1 MCGRKVNIETIKDL
15 ITKAKVAFTDDSFY
29 PRIFSLLLK
38 QKKTVN
44 NDFKEIC
51 EEEYGDISR
60 RSDVS
65 KIQESVSIRNVLR
78 TRRLSQFLVN
88 EKGEISAENLGLYL
102 HCLEQSLYSLGPNR
116 QYDASRQELIL
127 NSLKNLRDNKEL
139 LTLLKNVNKPY
150 SNREADE
157 IIKNTLGLDQ
167 NHIVT
172 DVHAKMAV
180 VAALICYLRQ
190 SVGSCFGTA
199 PCILIHDEQPMQFV
213 KDIIELFGTGR
224 LKRTFGGLEYS
235 VPLSTTW
242 GIGDLKK
249 PIFMSEA
256 SNDNEIFYSPGLI
269 NALDAVSIFP
279 DDFKLKNKVELTKK
293 LGLIT
298 IKKLNKQNDYLLT
311 NMEELIRSILLDHFQ
326 LNEETVSNYLIQEK
340 LANKGSLFVPVSSNL
355 NGSSKNVVSPSKF
368 LGQFEIAKNAFKL
381 IVDNALLK
389 SWEFTVASFSENKA
403 GFTTWNLYASLGFKP
418 NEKGGIGESLYE
430 ILKIKLDESNRKV
443 EGFQEEYEQA
453 YSHLKYYETRI
464 RTATTEK
471 EIGWLK
477 VEYQSKVNEFHFLEE
492 MRNKLH
498 LKAKRLANLFDLM
511 IDIFMELF
519 PQYFQE
525 VYDASMHD
533 VAANQYDD
541 SPAGFR
547 LVVKHG
553 RGNTAQ
559 WTQIYTADEFIE
571 ALIGFFT
578 ATESE
583 IRHSAEMEGLE
594 EEFTEMIT
602 AVVLKIRSPEF
613 LESAFTRMAAAHHIA
628 PIADP
633 LNNLDK
639 IEKKPWAYVSG
650 GSMVTLIST
659 YYRSEEKP
667 HEVARWVESPTELL
681 LFLIDTMK
689 QLPPK
694 LKDEY
699 GKNPNKS
706 MLIHSPTHAFLLKPG
721 FSKFM
726 QAWTSEI
733 FTYTY
738 VRDKIILPAERF
750 IRGLILDEEMMDFF
764 IQELIENFPVNFKS
778 HIKSSLKPIYR
789 TLTPPEFR
797 NHLIDQ
803 LRRDRSL
810 NYLGR
815 PLFTKEDV
823 DSRLYSSLPFF
834 HTSQL
839 KDLVKNVFN
848 ELSKT
853 NKLYRDNFEE
863 TLGLIYDTVK
873 DVKIISSSR
882 LQDICKVMI
891 CLMEFKTSF
900 DVDYH
905 AAIAIVCQNLGYAM
919 PQPLIVADSNWVK
932 DYFGFVVNPGTTDLE
947 FWRLDPTGTSGAE
960 MSSWN
965 MWLNGTRQDLTWG
978 LLNKPH
984 EYTS

>member
-1 MCGRKVNIETIKDL
+1 MNIETIKDL
-15 ITKAKVAFTDDSFY
+15 ITKAKVPFTDDSFY
-29 PRIFSLLLK
+29 PRIFSLILK
-38 QKKTVN
+38 QRKILK

-60 RSDVS
+60 RADVS
-65 KIQESVSIRNVLR
+65 RVQESVSIRNVLR

-88 EKGEISAENLGLYL
+88 EKGEISADNLDQYL
-102 HCLEQSLYSLGPNR
+102 QCLEQSLYSIGPNR
-116 QYDASRQELIL
+116 QYDSTRQELIL
-127 NSLKNLRDNKEL
+127 KSLKNLQNNKEL
-139 LTLLKNVNKPY
+139 LTLLKNINKPY
-150 SNREADE
+150 SSREADE
-157 IIKNTLGLDQ
+157 IIKSTLGLDQ
-167 NHIVT
+167 NQIVT

-180 VAALICYLRQ
+180 IAALICYLRQ

-199 PCILIHDEQPMQFV
+199 PCILIHDEQPIQFV
-213 KDIIELFGTGR
+213 KDIVELFGTGR
-224 LKRTFGGLEYS
+224 LKRTFGGIEYS

-242 GIGDLKK
+242 GVGDLKK
-249 PIFMSEA
+249 PILVVENSTESE
-256 SNDNEIFYSPGLI
+256 IYYCPGLI
-269 NALDAVSIFP
+269 NAMDAVSIFS
-279 DDFKLKNKVELTKK
+279 DDFKLKNKVEMAKK
-293 LGLIT
+293 LVGIAIRKLQGKNSYLI
-298 IKKLNKQNDYLLT
+298 T

-326 LNEETVSNYLIQEK
+326 LNEEAISNYLIQEK
-340 LANKGSLFVPVSSNL
+340 VANKGSLFVPVSSKI
-355 NGSSKNVVSPSKF
+355 SAPSKNAGSPSKF
-368 LGQFEIAKNAFKL
+368 LAQFEIAKTAFKIL
-381 IVDNALLK
+381 VDNALLK

-443 EGFQEEYEQA
+443 EGFQEEYDQA
-453 YSHLKYYETRI
+453 YSQLKYYETRI

-498 LKAKRLANLFDLM
+498 SKAKRLANLFDQL

-559 WTQIYTADEFIE
+559 WTQIYTADEFID

-613 LESAFTRMAAAHHIA
+613 LDSAFSRMAAAHHIA
-628 PIADP
+628 PIPDP

-659 YYRSEEKP
+659 YYKSEEKP

-681 LFLIDTMK
+681 VFLIDTMK
-689 QLPPK
+689 LLPPK
-694 LKDEY
+694 LKEEY
-699 GKNPNKS
+699 VKNPNKS
-706 MLIHSPTHAFLLKPG
+706 MLIHSPTHAFSLKPG
-721 FSKFM
+721 FSQFM
-726 QAWTSEI
+726 RAWTSEI

-738 VRDKIILPAERF
+738 VRDKVILPTERF
-750 IRGLILDEEMMDFF
+750 IRGLILDEEMMDYF
-764 IQELIENFPVNFKS
+764 IHELIENFPVNFKS
-778 HIKSSLKPIYR
+778 HIKGSLKPIYK

-797 NHLIDQ
+797 NHLVDQ

-823 DSRLYSSLPFF
+823 DSRLYSSLPLF

-839 KDLVKNVFN
+839 KELVKNIFN

-853 NKLYRDNFEE
+853 TKLNLVEFEE
-863 TLGLIYDTVK
+863 ILDSIYDTVK
-873 DVKIISSSR
+873 DVKIISSTR
-882 LQDICKVMI
+882 LQDVCKVMI

-900 DVDYH
+900 SIDYH
-905 AAIAIVCQNLGYAM
+905 ATIAKACQNLGYAM
-919 PQPLIVADSNWVK
+919 PESLIVADSNWVK
-932 DYFGFVVNPGTTDLE
+932 DYFGFVVNPGTLDLE
-947 FWRLDPTGTSGAE
+947 FWRLDPTGTVGSE

-978 LLNKPH
+978 VLNQPH
-984 EYTS
+984 EYTL